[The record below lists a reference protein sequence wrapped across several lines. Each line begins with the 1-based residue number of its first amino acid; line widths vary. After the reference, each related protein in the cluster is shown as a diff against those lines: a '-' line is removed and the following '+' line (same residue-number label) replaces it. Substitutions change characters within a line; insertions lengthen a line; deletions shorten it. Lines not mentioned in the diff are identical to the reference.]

1 MKKTFSARTFRNFA
15 ASANAAPKKV
25 AKKVDNSPVFTV
37 IKENPITSIKIK
49 IVQVRVGIIQH
60 WPTLNQKS

>member
-1 MKKTFSARTFRNFA
+1 MKKTLVLALFAIFA

-37 IKENPITSIKIK
+37 IKENPITSIKNQ